1 MTAVDTMDRLALL
14 SRISSDPAI
23 CGGMP
28 CIRGTRIPVAL
39 IVDAVAEGL
48 TSDQVVDH
56 YPHLV
61 ADDVRAA
68 LTYAGEL
75 VREGAWKLA
84 V

>member
-1 MTAVDTMDRLALL
+1 MDRTALL
-14 SRISSDPAI
+14 ERITSNPAV

-28 CIRGTRIPVAL
+28 CIRGTRIPVAVV
-39 IVDAVAEGL
+39 VDAVAEGL
-48 TSDQVVDH
+48 SAEQVIDH
-56 YPHLV
+56 YPHLT
-61 ADDVRAA
+61 ADDVRGA